1 MKVRYFL
8 EFSYA
13 GTNYHGWQIQPNA
26 ISVQEVME
34 NALSI
39 LLKSKITLIAA
50 GRTDTGVHARQMY
63 AHFDSSLNAESQNQ
77 IVYQLNQFLPSDI
90 VIHSIRQVKSDTHA
104 RFDAL
109 SRTYEYHISK
119 GKVAFENNMHYQINQ
134 NLDFK
139 QMNEAAQILLEYDD
153 FECFSKSKTDV
164 KTFFCDI
171 TYAKWTN
178 SKKGY
183 TFTITA
189 NRFLRN
195 MVRAIVGTLIEIGL
209 NKKKVEELHQII
221 SFKKRSAAGYSV
233 PAQGLFLT
241 KIEYPNSIYL

>member
-1 MKVRYFL
+1 
-8 EFSYA
+8 
-13 GTNYHGWQIQPNA
+13 
-26 ISVQEVME
+26 ME
-34 NALSI
+34 NALGI

-119 GKVAFENNMHYQINQ
+119 GKVAFENNLHYQINQ

-139 QMNEAAQILLEYDD
+139 QMNDAAQILLEYDD

-195 MVRAIVGTLIEIGL
+195 MVRAIVGTLIEIL
-209 NKKKVEELHQII
+209 SLIHI
-221 SFKKRSAAGYSV
+221 
-233 PAQGLFLT
+233 
-241 KIEYPNSIYL
+241 

>member
-1 MKVRYFL
+1 MIARRV
-8 EFSYA
+8 SSS
-13 GTNYHGWQIQPNA
+13 PNA
-26 ISVQEVME
+26 LSRPCTVQEVME

-63 AHFDSSLNAESQNQ
+63 AHFDSILNAESQNQ

-90 VIHSIRQVKSDTHA
+90 VIHSIKQVKSDTHA

-119 GKVAFENNMHYQINQ
+119 GKVAFENNLHYQINQ

-139 QMNEAAQILLEYDD
+139 QMNDAAQILLEYDD

-171 TYAKWTN
+171 TYAK
-178 SKKGY
+178 
-183 TFTITA
+183 
-189 NRFLRN
+189 
-195 MVRAIVGTLIEIGL
+195 
-209 NKKKVEELHQII
+209 
-221 SFKKRSAAGYSV
+221 
-233 PAQGLFLT
+233 
-241 KIEYPNSIYL
+241 

>member
-1 MKVRYFL
+1 VKVRYFL

-13 GTNYHGWQIQPNA
+13 GTNYHGWQSQPNA

-119 GKVAFENNMHYQINQ
+119 GKVAFENNLHYQINQ

-139 QMNEAAQILLEYDD
+139 QMNDAAQILLEYDD

-209 NKKKVEELHQII
+209 NKKK
-221 SFKKRSAAGYSV
+221 K
-233 PAQGLFLT
+233 
-241 KIEYPNSIYL
+241 

>member
-1 MKVRYFL
+1 MRYFL

-13 GTNYHGWQIQPNA
+13 GTNYHGWQSQPNA

-109 SRTYEYHISK
+109 SRTYEYHISN
-119 GKVAFENNMHYQINQ
+119 GKVAFENNLHYQINQ

-139 QMNEAAQILLEYDD
+139 QMNDAAQILLEYED

-189 NRFLRN
+189 NRFLRLS
-195 MVRAIVGTLIEIGL
+195 LIHI
-209 NKKKVEELHQII
+209 
-221 SFKKRSAAGYSV
+221 
-233 PAQGLFLT
+233 
-241 KIEYPNSIYL
+241 